1 MTVPK
6 RHDDDGSVMAK
17 EIFVPRA
24 MQAKTLAVVERA
36 NTIIDEFT
44 AAGYTLTVRQ
54 LFYQF
59 VGRDWIANEKQEY
72 NNLQALI
79 KNARNAG
86 LIDWDAIEDRSRVTN
101 NHNSWNN
108 PSEIIAAA
116 AKQYREDLWREQDY
130 RPEVW
135 IEKDALIGV
144 IRGPCTEFRVPY
156 YAHRGNPSTSDL
168 YEAGKRFADIVS
180 QGQVP
185 LVLHLADH
193 DPNGLDMTR
202 DIRARLELYT
212 RESVEVRRLGL
223 NRDQVRRYRLPPN
236 FAKEADTRYDAYVRE
251 FGEECW
257 ELDALRPDVLNA
269 LVRTELETLV
279 DERAWRRAAAAE
291 KRNRGKLA
299 KAANEWS
306 V

>member
-1 MTVPK
+1 
-6 RHDDDGSVMAK
+6 MAK
-17 EIFVPRA
+17 EIFVPRTF
-24 MQAKTLAVVERA
+24 QAKTKVEVDRA
-36 NTIIDEFT
+36 NIIIEEFV

-59 VGRDWIANEKQEY
+59 VGRDWINNTKQDY
-72 NNLQALI
+72 KNLQARI
-79 KNARNAG
+79 KDARNAG

-101 NHNSWNN
+101 THNAWDD
-108 PSEIIAAA
+108 PSEIIADAA
-116 AKQYREDLWREQDY
+116 AWYQEDRWRDQHY

-144 IRGPCTEFRVPY
+144 IAGVCTEFRTPY

-168 YEAGKRFADIVS
+168 YEAGRRFADVID

-202 DIRARLELYT
+202 DIRERLELYT
-212 RESVEVRRLGL
+212 REPAEVRRLGL
-223 NRDQVRRYRLPPN
+223 NLNQVRRYRLPPN
-236 FAKEADTRYDAYVRE
+236 YAKEDDTRYDAYVTE
-251 FGEECW
+251 FGTEECW

-269 LVRTELETLV
+269 LVRSELEKLV
-279 DERAWRRAAAAE
+279 NERAWRRAAAAE
-291 KRNRGKLA
+291 KRNRAKLA
-299 KAANEWS
+299 KAANEWDAA
-306 V
+306 